1 MGPKTRTAETD
12 EFCLVLSPELGAA
25 AYASQAIREHYRI
38 LAEETRRQLVAV
50 VSELV
55 DRSVEQRPG
64 APITVTAALS
74 AESIRGEVADHGDRV
89 SFEIPLAPETA
100 G

>member
-1 MGPKTRTAETD
+1 MGPGLEPKKRAVD
-12 EFCLVLSPELGAA
+12 ANEFCLVLSPELGAGT
-25 AYASQAIREHYRI
+25 YASQAIRAHFRV
-38 LAEETRRQLVAV
+38 LAEETRRRLVDV

-74 AESIRGEVADHGDRV
+74 ADSIRGEVADHGDRV
-89 SFEIPLAPETA
+89 SFEIPLAR
-100 G
+100 